1 VCAISSDIL
10 DNLTIYRLEKMNLKY
25 LLKIN
30 KLLLR
35 IARYINYAAL
45 NIGLDVRKFFSIRRL
60 PGVVKDYFFLK
71 KQNKKNNLGWNI
83 KFTMPSFYDFY
94 DKSGVASGHY
104 FHQDLLVAQKILKIN
119 PVKHVDVGSRV
130 ETFVAHV
137 ATFREIEV
145 VDIRSLVS
153 ATPNIIFRQCDFT
166 DLPKNL
172 ENYCDSVSCL
182 HALEHFGL
190 GRYGDLPDING
201 HLKGFDSLFK
211 ILKPGGILYL
221 SFPIGYE
228 RIEFNA
234 HRVFNVN
241 SPLDWAKNK
250 FELIDFSYIDDEGD
264 LHTSVDLNKDLV
276 EVLLKMDYGCGI
288 YEFRKL

>member
-1 VCAISSDIL
+1 MKLSNFIRKNRLLFKFAKNL
-10 DNLTIYRLEKMNLKY
+10 DY
-25 LLKIN
+25 
-30 KLLLR
+30 
-35 IARYINYAAL
+35 IAC
-45 NIGLDVRKFFSIRRL
+45 NIGFDIRKILSVRRF
-60 PGVVKDYFFLK
+60 PGVLKEYFFLR
-71 KQNKKNNLGWNI
+71 KQNKINGAGWDI
-83 KFTMPSFYDFY
+83 KFTMPSFFDFY
-94 DKSGVASGHY
+94 ESSGVASGHY
-104 FHQDLLVAQKILKIN
+104 FHQDLLVAQKIYKKM

-130 ETFVAHV
+130 ETFVSHI

-145 VDIRSLVS
+145 IDIRRLVS

-166 DLPKNL
+166 DLPKHL
-172 ENYCDSVSCL
+172 EAYCDSVSCL

-190 GRYGDLPDING
+190 GRYGDFPDING
-201 HLKGFDSLFK
+201 HLKGFESLYK

-250 FELIDFSYIDDEGD
+250 FELIDFSYIDDEGA
-264 LHTSVDLNKDLV
+264 LHASVDLNKDLV
-276 EVLLKMDYGCGI
+276 AVLLKMDYGCGI